1 MVKPVNFLAL
11 AVLAIPAV
19 SHATAA
25 PKARTVHPRPARH
38 AARAHAAIRP
48 VSLRAVDAST
58 PAARPADRVALAR
71 TDDPMPTA
79 MNHRF
84 DGAGALVG
92 SVGYHRADYANHL
105 EASEVDAAA
114 ASQFGAPDATLG
126 VNLTYHFR

>member
-1 MVKPVNFLAL
+1 MVKPVKFLAL
-11 AVLAIPAV
+11 ALLAIPFV
-19 SHATAA
+19 SHANAA
-25 PKARTVHPRPARH
+25 PRARTGNIQPARH
-38 AARAHAAIRP
+38 ATRAHAAIQP
-48 VSLRAVDAST
+48 ISLRALDAST
-58 PAARPADRVALAR
+58 PMARPVNHVALAR
-71 TDDPMPTA
+71 TDEPMPTS
-79 MNHRF
+79 MDHHF

>member
-1 MVKPVNFLAL
+1 MVKPVDLLAL
-11 AVLAIPAV
+11 AVLAIPAT
-19 SHATAA
+19 SHANAA
-25 PKARTVHPRPARH
+25 PKARTVHRH
-38 AARAHAAIRP
+38 PARAHAAIRP

-58 PAARPADRVALAR
+58 LAARPADRVGLAR

-79 MNHRF
+79 LSHRF
-84 DGAGALVG
+84 DAAGALVG